1 MKEALRPALVSL
13 LAFTVLCGFVYP
25 LVMDGIAAL
34 AFPHQATGS
43 LIHDKDGRVAGSE
56 LIGQPF
62 DNPAYFWSRLTAE
75 ANYDASNSTGTN
87 QGQSSFVDER
97 SEATGGGDPAGS
109 AGGAGGSAPRGI
121 DDKGHLGPNVTLAKA
136 AKDRID
142 ALHAAD
148 PKNTTPVPIDLVTS
162 SGSGLDPHI
171 SPAAAYYQVDRVA
184 RVRGQSADAVRKLV
198 DDHLEDR
205 TFGILG
211 EPRVNVLL
219 LNRALDQ
226 AFGAATPNG

>member
-1 MKEALRPALVSL
+1 MKETIRPAVVSL

-25 LVMDGIAAL
+25 LVMDGIAAV

-43 LIHDKDGRVAGSE
+43 LIHDQDGHVVGSE

-75 ANYDASNSTGTN
+75 ANYDASSSTGTN
-87 QGQSSFVDER
+87 LGPSSFVDEH
-97 SEATGGGDPAGS
+97 SESAGGGDPAGS
-109 AGGAGGSAPRGI
+109 AGGARGGAPRGI
-121 DDKGHLGPNVTLAKA
+121 DDKGHLGPNSTLARS

-148 PKNTTPVPIDLVTS
+148 PGNTEPVPVDLVTS

-171 SPAAAYYQVDRVA
+171 SPAAAYYQVGRVA
-184 RVRGQSADAVRKLV
+184 RLRGQPEATVRQLV
-198 DDHLEDR
+198 EDHVEGR
-205 TFGILG
+205 TLGVLG

-219 LNRALDQ
+219 LNRALDDR
-226 AFGAATPNG
+226 FGPAQPNG

>member
-1 MKEALRPALVSL
+1 MKETLRPAVVSL

-25 LVMDGIAAL
+25 LVMDGIAAV

-43 LIHDKDGRVAGSE
+43 LIHDKGGHVVGSE
-56 LIGQPF
+56 LVGQPF

-87 QGQSSFVDER
+87 QGQSSF
-97 SEATGGGDPAGS
+97 
-109 AGGAGGSAPRGI
+109 I
-121 DDKGHLGPNVTLAKA
+121 DDKGHLGPNQVLTKS

-142 ALHAAD
+142 ALRAVD
-148 PKNTTPVPIDLVTS
+148 PKNTAPVPVDLVTS

-184 RVRGQSADAVRKLV
+184 RARGQSADAVRKLV
-198 DDHLEDR
+198 DDHIEGR

-219 LNRALDQ
+219 LNRALDA
-226 AFGAATPNG
+226 AFGAALPNG